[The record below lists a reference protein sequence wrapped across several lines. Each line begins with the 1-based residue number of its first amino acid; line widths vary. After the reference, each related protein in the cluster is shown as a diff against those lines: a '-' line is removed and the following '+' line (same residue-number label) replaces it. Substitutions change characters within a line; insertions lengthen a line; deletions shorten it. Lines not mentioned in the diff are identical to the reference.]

1 MSEWAD
7 RSASF
12 VVRIWCEQRD
22 MEGAAVEWRGSVE
35 CVSCGDRLYF
45 RQLERMTDFML
56 VHLRR
61 IGLDAAHL
69 RPTEDRADAE
79 GDESDPDATR
89 E

>member
-12 VVRIWCEQRD
+12 VVRFWCEQRD
-22 MEGAAVEWRGSVE
+22 MEEAPVVWRGSVE
-35 CVSCGDRLYF
+35 CVTCGDALYF
-45 RQLERMTDFML
+45 RQLERLMEFMQA
-56 VHLRR
+56 HLKR

-69 RPTEDRADAE
+69 RASGDRAETAP
-79 GDESDPDATR
+79 DEPDPDEAP